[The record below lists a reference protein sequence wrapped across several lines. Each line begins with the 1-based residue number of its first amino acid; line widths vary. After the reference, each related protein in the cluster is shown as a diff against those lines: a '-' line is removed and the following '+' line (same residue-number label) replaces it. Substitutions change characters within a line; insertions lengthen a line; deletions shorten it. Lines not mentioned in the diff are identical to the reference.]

1 MAVDL
6 TLVVCEAQDKD
17 VVRSSYDLIV
27 VVCEMS
33 RKWGSKLLS
42 YVESDSP
49 FFCFCS
55 LTFAFIPIR
64 LKRQVSNG

>member
-17 VVRSSYDLIV
+17 VRSSYDLIV
-27 VVCEMS
+27 MVSEMS
-33 RKWGSKLLS
+33 RKLGSKLLG

-49 FFCFCS
+49 FFFFS
-55 LTFAFIPIR
+55 EDAGL
-64 LKRQVSNG
+64 